1 MSDLWTY
8 VALRDDYPAGTCWA
22 WMDGAQRVC
31 GQPEVTGEHLCP
43 QHVRMAIRRRD
54 HAAAQTA
61 ARLARINATALLR
74 LPARRERLAHVDAE
88 VARLDP
94 PPPTTDM
101 AAYGGLG
108 STAARRYQRRYTDET
123 IHRLAELHAERVTL
137 VRQVAYAEQ
146 LLAGAVAP

>member
-1 MSDLWTY
+1 MSALWTF

-22 WMDGAQRVC
+22 W
-31 GQPEVTGEHLCP
+31 
-43 QHVRMAIRRRD
+43 
-54 HAAAQTA
+54 
-61 ARLARINATALLR
+61 LLR

-88 VARLDP
+88 IARLDP

-146 LLAGAVAP
+146 LLAEAVAP